1 MTLSSLKRNK
11 GWVIPTHAPTPGR
24 VYDTLQAGES
34 CFHAIEEDVD
44 WGNGGDNRDEII
56 HHTGITVGT
65 AVTAIMRMFVIR
77 HLVSESPCD
86 HTSRDEP
93 C

>member
-1 MTLSSLKRNK
+1 MMSE
-11 GWVIPTHAPTPGR
+11 GR
-24 VYDTLQAGES
+24 VFPVSIITPDTVNDALQPGES
-34 CFHAIEEDVD
+34 TLHPVQEHID
-44 WGNGGDNRDEII
+44 WCHCRHNGDKEI

-77 HLVSESPCD
+77 HLVSESPRD